1 MDPNIVHPS
10 GGFNPQQYDFI
21 TNPVKPAKRSLI
33 PLPGSGGS
41 KKQKILFFVIASLVL
56 VTILV
61 LVFSIFFGGKSSGTD
76 KLVNIVQKQNELIRI
91 ADIGEKKAQGEET
104 KNLAVNIKLS
114 VTSQQNDLIDYLK
127 KNGKKVSTKE
137 LSIGKN
143 TETDSALDKAESNG
157 RFDEAFTSLISEQ
170 ISDYMSS
177 LQDTYSSI
185 SGKNAKQLISDDY
198 NQTKLLTAIN

>member
-21 TNPVKPAKRSLI
+21 TNPAKPAKRSLI

-41 KKQKILFFVIASLVL
+41 KKQKILFFVIASLAL